1 MSTIIGLVSTFRLP
15 LQGRQEKVQKGRE
28 RAVEWTLKR
37 RGGRRKSKTQVGAPK
52 RKTRHHICAKNYI
65 KSHKPLALKLTL
77 SRIIQVSNNLHFM
90 KEEVLLS

>member
-1 MSTIIGLVSTFRLP
+1 M
-15 LQGRQEKVQKGRE
+15 
-28 RAVEWTLKR
+28 ADWTLRR
-37 RGGRRKSKTQVGAPK
+37 RGGRRKFK
-52 RKTRHHICAKNYI
+52 RSEKTRHHICAKNYI